1 VRYSFHG
8 KVRASGQPVDGYVE
22 APNASLAID
31 RLADRGIIGVYSVHP
46 EPKPPK
52 NAVRLDGEPA
62 PEEEKPAP
70 RLEAPPP
77 PPPAPVKTEP
87 GAEVV
92 FASLVDKLGTL
103 LVQVE
108 KLLSRPAPAP
118 QVIYQSGPARERFV
132 DHGTHKP
139 RKSHN
144 AEGSST
150 LRDIFQTNLDLRQ
163 SLEKL
168 ANNTGTASRMAEAA
182 ARVGDAATRL
192 TEAAVESKVAS
203 LKVTEPMAVE
213 PPVEP
218 QRETVVE
225 SQSEPPVQPTNG
237 THAGTPAVQQD
248 SRETPSR
255 EASGREPSTREPSM
269 GRGLIN
275 AQPAA

>member
-1 VRYSFHG
+1 
-8 KVRASGQPVDGYVE
+8 VDGYVE
-22 APNASLAID
+22 APSARIAID

-46 EPKPPK
+46 EPKPTK

-62 PEEEKPAP
+62 PEEEKPAA

-132 DHGTHKP
+132 DHGTHRP
-139 RKSHN
+139 RKSHTP
-144 AEGSST
+144 EGSST

-168 ANNTGTASRMAEAA
+168 ASNTGTASRMSEAV
-182 ARVGDAATRL
+182 ARVGEAATRL
-192 TEAAVESKVAS
+192 TEAAVESKVAE
-203 LKVTEPMAVE
+203 LKVTEPAAA
-213 PPVEP
+213 
-218 QRETVVE
+218 E
-225 SQSEPPVQPTNG
+225 SPVQPQQNEPEPIESNLEQSNGAHAAGG
-237 THAGTPAVQQD
+237 THPMAQD
-248 SRETPSR
+248 SREMSNR
-255 EASGREPSTREPSM
+255 ESSPRESSVREPSNREQSI